1 MKYVSTRSCE
11 DYSYNNV
18 RKSMTESLN
27 DIGGLEKYIKRG
39 SKVLI
44 KPNLLMKKKPED
56 ATTTHPMLL
65 KVVCEELLK
74 LECDIIIAESPGG
87 PYTEGTLKGIYKTC
101 GIEDVA
107 KDLGVKL
114 NYDLGEVKVE
124 NENAMALRYM
134 DIIKPLTEVDHI
146 INLCKLKTHVMAN
159 FTGGT
164 KNLYG
169 CIAGLK
175 KAEIHYRFPTEE
187 LFCEK
192 VLIDICSYI
201 NPTLTIMDAIV
212 GMEGDGPSAGTP
224 RKIGVI
230 LASPSPYAID
240 VVACNII
247 NLEPTKVFTITGAI
261 KRGLINSDFSDI
273 DIVGEGIDKFIIKD
287 YKLPN
292 KGKDFNLLEGI
303 FPKFI
308 NRHITSIL
316 TPRPVVSNKICIK
329 CGYCAKVC
337 PAKVITMEGYPKI
350 NLDNCIRCY
359 CCHELCP
366 KKAIHIKQNLI
377 FKLMK

>member
-1 MKYVSTRSCE
+1 MKSVSIRSCN
-11 DYSYNNV
+11 DYDYDNV
-18 RKSMTESLN
+18 KEAIKRSLY
-27 DIGGLEKYIKRG
+27 DLGGLSSYIQPG

-44 KPNLLMKKKPED
+44 KPNLLMKKRPED
-56 ATTTHPMLL
+56 ATTTHPMIL
-65 KVVCEELLK
+65 KAICEELLD

-87 PYTEGTLKGIYKTC
+87 PYTESTLRGVYKTC
-101 GIEDVA
+101 GIEAVA
-107 KDLGVKL
+107 KELGINL
-114 NYDLGEVKVE
+114 NYNLEEVRVE
-124 NENAMALRYM
+124 NKEAKALRYM
-134 DIIKPLTEVDHI
+134 DIIKPITEVDHV

-187 LFCEK
+187 LFCEQ

-201 NPTLTIMDAIV
+201 NPTLTIMDAII

-224 RKIGVI
+224 RKIGAV
-230 LASPSPYAID
+230 LASTSPYAID

-247 NLEPTKVFTITGAI
+247 NLEPTKVFTITGAV
-261 KRGLINSDFSDI
+261 KRGFIEPSFKDIN
-273 DIVGEGIDKFIIKD
+273 IVGEDIKKFIIKD

-292 KGKDFNLLEGI
+292 KGKTFNLLEGV

-308 NRHITSIL
+308 NKHVTKLL
-316 TPRPVVSNKICIK
+316 TPKPVVSNTICIK

-337 PAKVITMEGYPKI
+337 PAKVIDMNEYPKI
-350 NLDNCIRCY
+350 NLEKCIRCY

-366 KKAIHIKQNLI
+366 KKAIHVKQNII
-377 FKLMK
+377 FKIIK

>member
-1 MKYVSTRSCE
+1 MNEVSVRRCK
-11 DYSYNNV
+11 DYEYNNV
-18 RKSMTESLN
+18 KKSIKSNL
-27 DIGGLEKYIKRG
+27 DDLGGIDRYIQRG
-39 SKVLI
+39 SKVLV

-56 ATTTHPMLL
+56 ATTTHPIVL
-65 KVVCEELLK
+65 KVVCEELLD
-74 LECDIIIAESPGG
+74 LGCDIIIAESPGG
-87 PYTEGTLKGIYKTC
+87 PYTENALKGIYKDC
-101 GIEDVA
+101 GVEAVA
-107 KDLGVKL
+107 KELGIKL

-124 NENAMALRYM
+124 NKEARALRYM
-134 DIIKPLTEVDHI
+134 DIIKPLTEVDHV

-187 LFCEK
+187 LFCEQ

-224 RKIGVI
+224 RKIGAV
-230 LASPSPYAID
+230 LASASPYAID

-261 KRGLINSDFSDI
+261 KRGFIEPEFTDIKIIGENIN
-273 DIVGEGIDKFIIKD
+273 ELIIKD

-292 KGKDFNLLEGI
+292 KGKDFNLLQGV
-303 FPKFI
+303 FPKVI
-308 NRHITSIL
+308 NNYITKLL
-316 TPRPVVSNKICIK
+316 TPKPVVSNKGCIK
-329 CGYCAKVC
+329 CGYCAKIC
-337 PAKVITMEGYPKI
+337 PAKVIDMEGYPKI
-350 NLDNCIRCY
+350 NLDKCIRCY

-366 KKAIHIKQNLI
+366 KKAIHIKQNII
-377 FKLMK
+377 FKLIK